1 MPIRESEKKR
11 YAPPKEWRVIRAGIL
26 ERARLRCEFCG
37 VRQYG
42 VGHWNDDGFYYVR
55 GNAFWDQFQY
65 AGSYAEARE
74 ACDELND
81 SPDADVRQIV
91 IVLTIAHL
99 DHTPENNSPEN
110 LRALCQRC
118 HLRYDAKHHA
128 KNGRETRR
136 QKRSK
141 DQQDLFDEMPN
152 AQPATV
158 PVTVAI

>member
-1 MPIRESEKKR
+1 MPIRESEKSR
-11 YAPPKEWRVIRAGIL
+11 YAPPKEWRAIRARIL
-26 ERARLRCEFCG
+26 ERAKLRCEFCG

-42 VGHWNDDGFYYVR
+42 VGHWQGDGFCYVR

-65 AGSYAEARE
+65 TGSYAEARE
-74 ACDELND
+74 ACDELNECGYD
-81 SPDADVRQIV
+81 EVRRIV

-128 KNGRETRR
+128 GNARETRR
-136 QKRSK
+136 MKRNK
-141 DQQDLFDEMPN
+141 KQPNLFDQGAAIP
-152 AQPATV
+152 PATV
-158 PVTVAI
+158 AI